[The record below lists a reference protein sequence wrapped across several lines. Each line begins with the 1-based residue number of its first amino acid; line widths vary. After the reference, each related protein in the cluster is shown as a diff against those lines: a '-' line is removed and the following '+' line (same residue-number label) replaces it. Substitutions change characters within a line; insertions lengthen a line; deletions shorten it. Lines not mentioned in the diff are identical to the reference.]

1 MKGLVKYM
9 NDVRY
14 MISEAAK
21 LVDVEQ
27 HTLRYW
33 EEELELDIPRNE
45 MGHRY
50 YRDKDIK
57 VLKAVKAFKEKG
69 YQLRAI
75 KMIIPELEVKD
86 VYTPDEVEELQKTY
100 DNQNLENETDEDIL
114 APLSINSN
122 DITGKVDSVINGDKS
137 IDKLEQFRTIMKE
150 LVTEVLEDNNGN
162 LVEVINEE
170 VSNSVIKEID
180 YLLRLKEEREEE
192 RFQQFDRTLR
202 QVQISRE
209 ESAASGFF
217 KRKKRKTIFYR

>member
-1 MKGLVKYM
+1 M

-33 EEELELDIPRNE
+33 EEELELNIPRNE

-86 VYTPDEVEELQKTY
+86 VYTLDEVEGLQKTY

-122 DITGKVDSVINGDKS
+122 NITGEVDSVINGDKS

-162 LVEVINEE
+162 LVEAINEE

>member
-1 MKGLVKYM
+1 
-9 NDVRY
+9 

-122 DITGKVDSVINGDKS
+122 NITGEVDSVINGDKS

-162 LVEVINEE
+162 LVEAINEE

>member
-1 MKGLVKYM
+1 M

>member
-1 MKGLVKYM
+1 M

-114 APLSINSN
+114 APLSINLN
-122 DITGKVDSVINGDKS
+122 NITGEVDSVINGDKS

-162 LVEVINEE
+162 LVEAINEE

>member
-1 MKGLVKYM
+1 M

-122 DITGKVDSVINGDKS
+122 NITGEVDSVINGDKS
-137 IDKLEQFRTIMKE
+137 IDKLEQFRIIMKE

-162 LVEVINEE
+162 LVEAINEE

>member
-1 MKGLVKYM
+1 M

-162 LVEVINEE
+162 LVEAINEE

>member
-1 MKGLVKYM
+1 M

-122 DITGKVDSVINGDKS
+122 NITGEVDSVINGDKS

-162 LVEVINEE
+162 LVEAINEE